1 MEETMNTMKRLSDGR
16 IALDGLVWGNNPE
29 KAIEIRSELTG
40 NKVHS
45 IKLDGVYYYPQ
56 AMYNPKKHI

>member
-1 MEETMNTMKRLSDGR
+1 MNSMKRLSDWI
-16 IALDGLVWGNNPE
+16 IALDCLVCGNNPD
-29 KAIEIRSELTG
+29 KPIEIRSELTG
-40 NKVHS
+40 KKVHS

>member
-1 MEETMNTMKRLSDGR
+1 MEETMNTMKRLSDDR
-16 IALDGLVWGNNPE
+16 IALDGLVWCNSPE

-56 AMYNPKKHI
+56 VIYNPKKHI